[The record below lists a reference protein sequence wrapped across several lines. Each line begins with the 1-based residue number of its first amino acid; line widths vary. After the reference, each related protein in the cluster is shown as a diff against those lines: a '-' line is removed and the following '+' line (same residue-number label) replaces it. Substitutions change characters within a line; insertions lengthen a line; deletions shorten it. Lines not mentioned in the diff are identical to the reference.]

1 MAARLR
7 SKRRFLW
14 FKKKRKEGK
23 EGKKFGENGCFDGR
37 SGLDRF
43 AGTSR
48 IKLHSVRFGTAT
60 QISCFSLF
68 FSFFFSLNSYVF
80 SYCLANLDAAR
91 HDFPSPRTIV
101 LSENSHSARF
111 ILFVNSI
118 VVNKPAT
125 SSIFHHEDVNSVP
138 ISRSSSC
145 LSR

>member
-14 FKKKRKEGK
+14 FKKKKERRGRK
-23 EGKKFGENGCFDGR
+23 GR
-37 SGLDRF
+37 NLEKTAASMGDRDS
-43 AGTSR
+43 TDSLELR
-48 IKLHSVRFGTAT
+48 ELNYTLSVSAQPPRYPAF
-60 QISCFSLF
+60 LF
-68 FSFFFSLNSYVF
+68 FFFSLNSYVF
-80 SYCLANLDAAR
+80 SYCLANPDAAR
-91 HDFPSPRTIV
+91 HDFPSPRTTV

-125 SSIFHHEDVNSVP
+125 SSIFHHEDVNSIP

>member
-14 FKKKRKEGK
+14 FEKKEKR
-23 EGKKFGENGCFDGR
+23 GR
-37 SGLDRF
+37 KGRNLEKTAASMGDRDSIDSLELRELNY
-43 AGTSR
+43 T
-48 IKLHSVRFGTAT
+48 LSVSAQPPRYPVF
-60 QISCFSLF
+60 LF
-68 FSFFFSLNSYVF
+68 FFLFFFSLNSYVF